1 MSNVTQ
7 IGPGAWQ
14 ISHPFLGENE
24 IVGSYLLAGQNE
36 LAIIDPGPGSMVE
49 SLLASIREAGFDPQE
64 VTHILATHIH
74 LDHAGSAGTL
84 VQAITRS
91 TGLRAQKRRAAPA

>member
-1 MSNVTQ
+1 VRVFPLSNVTQ
-7 IGPGAWQ
+7 IGPGAWL

-24 IVGSYLLAGQNE
+24 IIGSYLLAGQNE

-64 VTHILATHIH
+64 VTHILATHIY
-74 LDHAGSAGTL
+74 LD
-84 VQAITRS
+84 Q
-91 TGLRAQKRRAAPA
+91 